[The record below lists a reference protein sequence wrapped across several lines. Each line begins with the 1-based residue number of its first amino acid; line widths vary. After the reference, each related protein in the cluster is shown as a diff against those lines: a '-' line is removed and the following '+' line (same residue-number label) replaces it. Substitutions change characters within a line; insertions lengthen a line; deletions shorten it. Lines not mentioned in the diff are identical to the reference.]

1 MSGYFEGD
9 LIRPL
14 GLVTLYFG
22 YAEAQVNRLLIML
35 RDCGVHIE
43 VSPVAPLG
51 QRLAEITV
59 AVGRLTCAGAAE
71 VLGLLEESKELIAQ
85 RNSLVHA
92 SVLAKGRVI
101 PNDLEESEFYVTPEA
116 LTALADQAFN
126 WKERLDAAVQLRLV
140 PALRERSSNGT

>member
-1 MSGYFEGD
+1 MSGYFEAD

-14 GLVTLYFG
+14 GLVTLHFG

-35 RDCGVHIE
+35 RAGGVDLE

-51 QRLAEITV
+51 QKLAEIAV
-59 AVGRLTCAGAAE
+59 AVRRLTCAGAAE
-71 VLGLLEESKELIAQ
+71 VLGLLEESKELIEQ

-101 PNDLEESEFYVTPEA
+101 PNDPKKSDFYVTPEA
-116 LTALADQAFN
+116 LTALAEQAFN
-126 WKERLDAAVQLRLV
+126 WKERLDAAVQLKLV
-140 PALRERSSNGT
+140 PGLREKTNNGT